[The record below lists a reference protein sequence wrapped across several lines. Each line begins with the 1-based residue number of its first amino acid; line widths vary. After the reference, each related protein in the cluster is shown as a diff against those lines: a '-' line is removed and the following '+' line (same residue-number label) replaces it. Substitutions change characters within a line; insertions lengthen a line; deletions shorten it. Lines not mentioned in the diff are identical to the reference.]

1 MEELHDLREIYKLK
15 QVYRQNSVE
24 RRKESSA
31 EHSWSCLVLADYF
44 LSKTEQDIDRLKV
57 YELLIY
63 HDLVEIDTGDI
74 PLKPGE
80 DRDGK
85 EEIEKKAAEKLEK
98 MLPEPTGKK
107 FRDVFRQ
114 FEEQKTIEAKF
125 AKAIDG
131 FDAVLHEADYKEDW
145 EDWTE
150 DFLRKKKEP
159 LFEEF
164 PEIQNSFEK
173 IVKHFRKEG
182 FL

>member
-15 QVYRQNSVE
+15 RVYRQNSVE
-24 RRKESSA
+24 KRKESSA

-44 LSKTEQDIDRLKV
+44 LSKTDRDIDRLEV

-74 PLKPGE
+74 PLRPGKS
-80 DRDGK
+80 RKGK
-85 EEIEKKAAEKLEK
+85 EEMEEKAEEKLEK
-98 MLPEPTGKK
+98 VLPEPTGRK
-107 FRDVFRQ
+107 FRQLFRQ
-114 FEEQKTIEAKF
+114 FEAQETIEAKF
-125 AKAIDG
+125 SKAVDG

-150 DFLRKKKEP
+150 EFLREKKEP

-164 PEIQNSFEK
+164 PEISESFEK
-173 IVKHFRKEG
+173 IVEHFREEG